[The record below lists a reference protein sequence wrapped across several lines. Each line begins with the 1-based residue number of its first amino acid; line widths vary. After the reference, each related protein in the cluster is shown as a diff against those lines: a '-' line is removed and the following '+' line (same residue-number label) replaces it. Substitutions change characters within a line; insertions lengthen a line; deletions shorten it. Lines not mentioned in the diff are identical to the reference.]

1 MIGSLTKRIS
11 NISNNPCYHYII
23 KNCFNNIDV
32 SSRGLRKKILT
43 DDCIQFIK
51 KIHSIQPSLTGIFL
65 DYLVRRIISKKMNKI
80 FNDTRAN
87 IYCNNLFIQ
96 ANGINFDDLNID
108 MDESYKKTLDTFNYK
123 TENILLDIFIT
134 PLSHSFAF
142 GGILTKHTLVSI
154 MDFTKKYT
162 NRCVF
167 NTFKRTLYGIN

>member
-1 MIGSLTKRIS
+1 
-11 NISNNPCYHYII
+11 
-23 KNCFNNIDV
+23 
-32 SSRGLRKKILT
+32 
-43 DDCIQFIK
+43 
-51 KIHSIQPSLTGIFL
+51 
-65 DYLVRRIISKKMNKI
+65 MNKI